1 MNPEKIVIGL
11 VGEKGGG
18 KETVGD
24 FIISLLPDKKVVR
37 VRSSDILRETL
48 TEWGL
53 PLTRHNQQHLAIVM
67 DQGFGLGTLSAAV
80 KKRIATIDADVV
92 LFDGIRWDTDVDLLR
107 SFDKSF
113 LIYVTA
119 PAEMRY
125 ERVKLRKQKVGEE
138 SASYELFMEE
148 EKVGTEVKIP
158 EIGKGADA
166 IAQNIGNQE
175 DLKATVEQILIDIKR
190 KSGI

>member
-1 MNPEKIVIGL
+1 MNSEKIVIGL
-11 VGEKGGG
+11 VGEKGSG

-24 FIISLLPDKKVVR
+24 IIINLMPSKKIVR

-67 DQGFGLGTLSAAV
+67 DQGFGLGTLSGAV
-80 KKRIATIDADVV
+80 KKRITTIDADVV
-92 LFDGIRWDTDVDLLR
+92 LFDGIRWESDAELLKT
-107 SFDKSF
+107 FPYNF

-119 PAEMRY
+119 PADIRY
-125 ERVKLRKQKVGEE
+125 ERAKLRKEKVGEE
-138 SASYELFMEE
+138 SATFEQFMKEEQVHTELA
-148 EKVGTEVKIP
+148 IP
-158 EIGKGADA
+158 MIGATADA
-166 IAQNIGNQE
+166 MVHNTGTQE
-175 DLKATVEQILIDIKR
+175 DLKHTVEHILVDIKR